1 MQTLLRACCHMEI
14 DMIQFVED
22 LMERA
27 KNLGKTIALAEGF
40 DIRAV
45 KAAEML
51 TQKGVCKVVLIGN
64 EQEIKSQFPEVNLD
78 GVRFDDPRTS
88 DNREQ
93 YADTLYELRKAKG
106 MTREQALNVVTDNNM
121 FYACVALKRCDVDGV
136 VGGAVFSS
144 ADVSRA
150 AFQVIKAAPGISS
163 VSSCFVMVPPEDFK
177 YKKYPAYI
185 FSDCAVIPYPTDS
198 QLKDIVVA
206 AADSAKKICHV
217 EPKVAM
223 LSFSTKGSAKHE
235 SIDKVQSA
243 YNMVKAEYPDLTVDG
258 ELQLDA
264 SIVDSVAKQKA
275 GDSPVA
281 GQANVLVF
289 PNLDAGNIGYKL
301 AQRFG
306 NCMAIG
312 PIMQG
317 LALPVNDLSRGCVA
331 EAIAAVAAITALQS
345 VKE

>member
-1 MQTLLRACCHMEI
+1 MTE
-14 DMIQFVED
+14 FVEN
-22 LMERA
+22 LMKRA
-27 KNLGKTIALAEGF
+27 SLLGKTIALAEGF
-40 DIRAV
+40 DVRAA
-45 KAAEML
+45 KAAEIL
-51 TQKGVCKVVLIGN
+51 TKKGVCKVVLIGG
-64 EQEIKSQFPEVNLD
+64 EEEIKAKFPEVDLT
-78 GVRFDDPRTS
+78 GVAFDDPKTS
-88 DNREQ
+88 AHTKD
-93 YADTLYELRKAKG
+93 YASTLYELRKAKG
-106 MTREQALNVVTDNNM
+106 MTEEQALQIVSTNNM
-121 FYACVALKRCDVDGV
+121 FFACVALNRGDVDGV

-163 VSSCFVMVPPEDFK
+163 VSSCFVMVPPEEFK

-185 FSDCAVIPYPTDS
+185 FSDCAVIPYPTDD

-206 AADSAKKICHV
+206 AADSAKKICEM
-217 EPKVAM
+217 EPKIAM
-223 LSFSTKGSAKHE
+223 LSFSTKGSANHE
-235 SIDKVQSA
+235 SVEKVRSA
-243 YNMVKAEYPDLTVDG
+243 YNKVREQHPEICVDG

-264 SIVDSVAKQKA
+264 SLVDSVAKQKA

-331 EAIAAVAAITALQS
+331 EDIAAVAAITALQS
-345 VKE
+345 VK

>member
-1 MQTLLRACCHMEI
+1 MTE
-14 DMIQFVED
+14 FVEN
-22 LMERA
+22 LMTRA
-27 KNLGKTIALAEGF
+27 SKLGKTIALAEGF
-40 DIRAV
+40 DIRAA
-45 KAAEML
+45 KAAEIL
-51 TQKGVCKVVLIGN
+51 TKKGVCKVVLIGG
-64 EQEIKSQFPEVNLD
+64 EEEIKAKFPEVDLT
-78 GVRFDDPRTS
+78 GVAFDDPKTS
-88 DNREQ
+88 KHTEE
-93 YADTLYELRKAKG
+93 YAATLYELRKAKG
-106 MTREQALNVVTDNNM
+106 MTEEQARQIVSTNNM
-121 FYACVALKRCDVDGV
+121 FFACVALKRGDVDGV

-163 VSSCFVMVPPEDFK
+163 VSSCFVMVPPEEFK

-185 FSDCAVIPYPTDS
+185 FSDCAVIPYPTDD

-206 AADSAKKICHV
+206 AADSAKKICEM
-217 EPKVAM
+217 EPKIAM
-223 LSFSTKGSAKHE
+223 LSFSTKGSANHE
-235 SIDKVQSA
+235 SVEKVRSA
-243 YNMVKAEYPDLTVDG
+243 YNKVREQYPEICVDG

-264 SIVDSVAKQKA
+264 SLVDNVARQKA
-275 GDSPVA
+275 GESPVA

-331 EAIAAVAAITALQS
+331 EDIAAVAAITALQS
-345 VKE
+345 VK

>member
-1 MQTLLRACCHMEI
+1 MT
-14 DMIQFVED
+14 DFVEN
-22 LMERA
+22 LMKRA
-27 KNLGKTIALAEGF
+27 SLLGKTIALAEGF
-40 DIRAV
+40 DVRAA
-45 KAAEML
+45 KAAEIL
-51 TQKGVCKVVLIGN
+51 TQKNVCKVVLIGN
-64 EQEIKSQFPEVNLD
+64 EAEIKAKFPEVDLT
-78 GVRFDDPRTS
+78 GVAFDDPKTS
-88 DNREQ
+88 KHIDE
-93 YADTLYELRKAKG
+93 YASTLYELRKAKG
-106 MTREQALNVVTDNNM
+106 MTEEQARQIVTSNNM
-121 FYACVALKRCDVDGV
+121 FYACVALKRGDVDGV

-163 VSSCFVMVPPEDFK
+163 VSSCFVMVPPEEFK

-185 FSDCAVIPYPTDS
+185 FSDCAVIPYPTDD

-206 AADSAKKICHV
+206 AAGSAKKICEM
-217 EPKVAM
+217 EPKIAM
-223 LSFSTKGSAKHE
+223 LSFSTKGSANHE
-235 SIDKVQSA
+235 SVEKVRSA
-243 YNMVKAEYPDLTVDG
+243 YNKVREQHTEICVDG

-264 SIVDSVAKQKA
+264 SLVDSVAKQKA

-331 EAIAAVAAITALQS
+331 EDIAAVAAITALQS
-345 VKE
+345 VK

>member
-1 MQTLLRACCHMEI
+1 MT
-14 DMIQFVED
+14 QFVEN
-22 LMERA
+22 LMARA
-27 KNLGKTIALAEGF
+27 SVLNKTIALAEGN
-40 DIRAV
+40 DIRVAT
-45 KAAEML
+45 AAEML
-51 TQKGVCKVVLIGN
+51 TKNNVCKVVLIGN
-64 EQEIKSQFPEVNLD
+64 EEEIKAKFPQINFD
-78 GVRFDDPRTS
+78 GVSFDDPKTS
-88 DNREQ
+88 ANRET
-93 YADTLYELRKAKG
+93 YANTLYELRKAKG
-106 MTREQALNVVTDNNM
+106 MTEEQALNIVTTNNM
-121 FYACVALKRCDVDGV
+121 FYACVALKRGDVDGV

-150 AFQVIKAAPGISS
+150 AFQVIKAAPGIGS

-185 FSDCAVIPYPTDS
+185 FADCAVIPYPTED
-198 QLKDIVVA
+198 QLADIVVA
-206 AADSAKKICHV
+206 AADSAKKICEI
-217 EPKVAM
+217 EPKIAM

-235 SIDKVQSA
+235 SIDKVRNA
-243 YNMVKAEYPDLTVDG
+243 CEKVKAEHPEICVDG
-258 ELQLDA
+258 EMQLDA

-331 EAIAAVAAITALQS
+331 EDIAAVAAITALQS
-345 VKE
+345 VK

>member
-1 MQTLLRACCHMEI
+1 MT
-14 DMIQFVED
+14 QFVED
-22 LMERA
+22 LMARA
-27 KNLGKTIALAEGF
+27 SKLGKTIALAEGF
-40 DIRAV
+40 DIRAA
-45 KAAEML
+45 KAAEIL
-51 TQKGVCKVVLIGN
+51 TKKGVCKVVLIGN
-64 EQEIKSQFPEVNLD
+64 EEEAKAQFPEVD
-78 GVRFDDPRTS
+78 FTGVAFDDPKTS
-88 DNREQ
+88 AHVEE
-93 YADTLYELRKAKG
+93 YAKTLYELRKAKG
-106 MTREQALNVVTDNNM
+106 MTEEQALSLVKTNNM
-121 FYACVALKRCDVDGV
+121 FYACVALKRGDVDGV

-150 AFQVIKAAPGISS
+150 AFQVIKAAEGISS

-185 FSDCAVIPYPTDS
+185 FADCAVIPYPTSD
-198 QLKDIVVA
+198 QLADIVVA
-206 AADSAKKICHV
+206 AADSAKKICRMD
-217 EPKVAM
+217 PKIAM

-235 SIDKVQSA
+235 SIDKVRAA
-243 YNMVKAEYPDLTVDG
+243 YEKLRAEHPEIAVDG

-264 SIVDSVAKQKA
+264 SIVDAVAKQKA

-289 PNLDAGNIGYKL
+289 PNLDAGNIGYKI

-331 EAIAAVAAITALQS
+331 EDIAAVAAITALQAA
-345 VKE
+345 K

>member
-1 MQTLLRACCHMEI
+1 MT
-14 DMIQFVED
+14 DFVEN
-22 LMERA
+22 LMKRA
-27 KNLGKTIALAEGF
+27 SLLGKTIALAEGF
-40 DIRAV
+40 DVRAA
-45 KAAEML
+45 KAAEIL
-51 TQKGVCKVVLIGN
+51 TKKNVCKVVLIGN
-64 EQEIKSQFPEVNLD
+64 EAEIKAKFPEVDLT
-78 GVRFDDPRTS
+78 GVAFDDPKTS
-88 DNREQ
+88 KHIDE
-93 YADTLYELRKAKG
+93 YASTLYELRKAKG
-106 MTREQALNVVTDNNM
+106 MTEEQARQIVTSNNM
-121 FYACVALKRCDVDGV
+121 FYACVALKRGDVDGV

-163 VSSCFVMVPPEDFK
+163 VSSCFVMVPPEEFK

-185 FSDCAVIPYPTDS
+185 FSDCAVIPYPTDD

-206 AADSAKKICHV
+206 AADSAKKICEM
-217 EPKVAM
+217 EPKIAM
-223 LSFSTKGSAKHE
+223 LSFSTKGSANHE
-235 SIDKVQSA
+235 SVEKVRSA
-243 YNMVKAEYPDLTVDG
+243 YNKVREQHPEICVDG

-264 SIVDSVAKQKA
+264 SLVDSVAKQKA

-331 EAIAAVAAITALQS
+331 EDIAAVAAITALQAA
-345 VKE
+345 K

>member
-1 MQTLLRACCHMEI
+1 MA
-14 DMIQFVED
+14 DFVEN
-22 LMERA
+22 LMARA
-27 KNLGKTIALAEGF
+27 SKLNKTIALAEGD
-40 DIRAV
+40 DIRDA
-45 KAAEML
+45 KASEIL
-51 TQKGVCKVVLIGN
+51 TKKGVCKVVLIGN
-64 EQEIKSQFPEVNLD
+64 EEQIKAKFPEID
-78 GVRFDDPRTS
+78 FTGVIFDDPKTS
-88 DNREQ
+88 EHRAE
-93 YADTLYELRKAKG
+93 YASTLYELRKAKG
-106 MTREQALNVVTDNNM
+106 MTEEQALNIVTNNNM
-121 FYACVALKRCDVDGV
+121 FYACVALKRGDVDGV

-185 FSDCAVIPYPTDS
+185 FSDCAVIPYPTSD
-198 QLKDIVVA
+198 QLSDIVVA
-206 AADSAKKICHV
+206 AADSAKKICEM
-217 EPKVAM
+217 EPKIAM
-223 LSFSTKGSAKHE
+223 LSFSTKGSANHE
-235 SIDKVQSA
+235 SVEKVRTA
-243 YNMVKAEYPDLTVDG
+243 YAKVKAEHPEINVDG

-264 SIVDSVAKQKA
+264 SIVDSVARQKA
-275 GDSPVA
+275 GDSTVA
-281 GQANVLVF
+281 GQANTLIF

-331 EAIAAVAAITALQS
+331 EDIAAVAAITALQS
-345 VKE
+345 VKD

>member
-1 MQTLLRACCHMEI
+1 MT
-14 DMIQFVED
+14 QFVEN
-22 LMERA
+22 LMNKA
-27 KNLGKTIALAEGF
+27 SKLNKTIALAEGT
-40 DIRAV
+40 DVRAA
-45 KAAEML
+45 KAAEIL
-51 TQKGVCKVVLIGN
+51 TKNGVCKVVLIGN
-64 EQEIKSQFPEVNLD
+64 EDEIKAKFPEID
-78 GVRFDDPRTS
+78 FAGVSFDDPKTS
-88 DNREQ
+88 DHRAE
-93 YADTLYELRKAKG
+93 YANTLFELRKAKG
-106 MTREQALNVVTDNNM
+106 MSEEQALNIVTTNNM
-121 FYACVALKRCDVDGV
+121 FYACVALKRGDVDGV

-185 FSDCAVIPYPTDS
+185 FSDCAVIPYPTSD
-198 QLKDIVVA
+198 QLSDIVVA
-206 AADSAKKICHV
+206 AADSAKKICEM
-217 EPKVAM
+217 EPKIAM

-235 SIDKVQSA
+235 AIDKVRTA
-243 YNMVKAEYPDLTVDG
+243 YEKVKAEHPEIKVDG

-264 SIVDSVAKQKA
+264 SLVDSVAAQKA
-275 GDSPVA
+275 PGSEVA

-289 PNLDAGNIGYKL
+289 PNLDAGNIGYKI

-331 EAIAAVAAITALQS
+331 EDIAAVAAITALQS

>member
-1 MQTLLRACCHMEI
+1 MSN
-14 DMIQFVED
+14 FVDD
-22 LMERA
+22 LMKRA
-27 KNLGKTIALAEGF
+27 SVLNKTIALAEGF
-40 DIRAV
+40 DIRV
-45 KAAEML
+45 CKAAEIL
-51 TQKGVCKVVLIGN
+51 VKNKVCKVVLVGN
-64 EQEIKSQFPEVNLD
+64 EKECKSNFPEID
-78 GVRFDDPRTS
+78 FTGVKFEDPKTS
-88 DNREQ
+88 ENTQ
-93 YADTLYELRKAKG
+93 KYADKLFELRQAKG
-106 MTREQALNVVTDNNM
+106 MTQEQAYNLITTNNM
-121 FYACVALKRCDVDGV
+121 FFACTALKCGDVDGV

-150 AFQVIKAAPGISS
+150 AFQVVKPAPGIGS
-163 VSSCFVMVPPEDFK
+163 VSSCFVMVPPESFK

-185 FSDCAVIPYPTDS
+185 FSDCAVIPYPTDA
-198 QLKDIVVA
+198 QLADIVVA
-206 AADSAKKICHV
+206 AADSAKKIC
-217 EPKVAM
+217 EMDAKVAM

-243 YNMVKAEYPDLTVDG
+243 YNMIKENHPEICVDG

-275 GDSPVA
+275 GESPVA

-331 EAIAAVAAITALQS
+331 EDVAAVAAITALQS
-345 VKE
+345 VK

>member
-1 MQTLLRACCHMEI
+1 MTE
-14 DMIQFVED
+14 FVQN

-27 KNLGKTIALAEGF
+27 KKLGKTIALAEGF
-40 DIRAV
+40 DVRAV

-51 TQKGVCKVVLIGN
+51 TKQGVCKVVLIGS
-64 EQEIKSQFPEVNLD
+64 EQEAKEKFPETDFTGIV
-78 GVRFDDPRTS
+78 FDDPKTS
-88 DNREQ
+88 AHTED

-106 MTREQALNVVTDNNM
+106 MTREQALEIVKTNNM
-121 FYACVALKRCDVDGV
+121 FYACVALKRGDVDGV

-185 FSDCAVIPYPTDS
+185 FSDCAVIPYPTDA

-235 SIDKVQSA
+235 AVEKVQSA
-243 YNMVKAEYPDLTVDG
+243 YNMVKAEHPEICVDG

-264 SIVDSVAKQKA
+264 SLVDSVAKQKA
-275 GDSPVA
+275 GESPVA

-289 PNLDAGNIGYKL
+289 PNLDAGNIGYKI

-331 EAIAAVAAITALQS
+331 EDIAAVAAITALQS
-345 VKE
+345 VKD